1 MNLGMGQALGRVL
14 VWLDPHVEAT
24 GDLLG
29 PLLATL
35 DRPGVGL
42 AGGWG

>member
-1 MNLGMGQALGRVL
+1 MNLGMGQALGQVL

-24 GDLLG
+24 GDSS
-29 PLLATL
+29 PLLAAL
-35 DRPGVGL
+35 DQPGAGL